1 MNEFA
6 LFARPWP
13 VNLFILAPFA
23 TYYLWR
29 RKGLSLTRGAL
40 VTACFFGMAFGFV
53 EAAVVVYLRAAVGL
67 LPGYAGSLADIAVLS
82 ADIFQQTQI
91 LDELPLGLFVVE
103 LFREAATMVMLV
115 SVALLAVKTMRERCA
130 IFLWTFAIWDISYYL
145 GLWATVRWPPSLLT
159 ADVLFLIPVPWF
171 AQVWFPILVSALFM
185 GAVLLARRKAL
196 RVSTGQ
202 EVSGSEGALSDQ
214 D

>member
-1 MNEFA
+1 MNEFV

-29 RKGLSLTRGAL
+29 RDGLTLTRDAL
-40 VTACFFGMAFGFV
+40 VAACFFGMAFGFV
-53 EAAVVVYLRAAVGL
+53 EAAVVVYLRAAIGL
-67 LPGYAGSLADIAVLS
+67 LPGYGGSLADVAGLS
-82 ADIFQQTQI
+82 AEIFQQAEI
-91 LDELPLGLFVVE
+91 LDELPRSLLAVE
-103 LFREAATMVMLV
+103 LFREAATMIMLV
-115 SVALLAVKTMRERCA
+115 SVALLAVKTTRERCA

-185 GAVLLARRKAL
+185 GAVLLARRVG
-196 RVSTGQ
+196 R
-202 EVSGSEGALSDQ
+202 E
-214 D
+214 

>member
-29 RKGLSLTRGAL
+29 REGLTLTPAVL

-67 LPGYAGSLADIAVLS
+67 LPGYGGSLADVAGLS
-82 ADIFQQTQI
+82 ANMFQQAEI
-91 LDELPLGLFVVE
+91 LDELPRSLLVVE
-103 LFREAATMVMLV
+103 LMREAATMIMLV
-115 SVALLAVKTMRERCA
+115 SVALLTVKTTRERWA

-145 GLWATVRWPPSLLT
+145 GLWTTVRWPPSLFT

-185 GAVLLARRKAL
+185 GAVLLARR
-196 RVSTGQ
+196 VG
-202 EVSGSEGALSDQ
+202 ED
-214 D
+214 

>member
-1 MNEFA
+1 MNEFV

-29 RKGLSLTRGAL
+29 RDGLTLTRDAL
-40 VTACFFGMAFGFV
+40 VAACFFGIAFGFV
-53 EAAVVVYLRAAVGL
+53 EAAVVVYLRAAIGL
-67 LPGYAGSLADIAVLS
+67 LPGYGGSLADVAGLS
-82 ADIFQQTQI
+82 ADIFQQAEI
-91 LDELPLGLFVVE
+91 LDELPRSLLAVE
-103 LFREAATMVMLV
+103 LFREAATMIMLV
-115 SVALLAVKTMRERCA
+115 SVALLAVKTTRERCA

-145 GLWATVRWPPSLLT
+145 GLWAPVRWPPSVVT

-185 GAVLLARRKAL
+185 GAVLLARRVGGEHL
-196 RVSTGQ
+196 GQ
-202 EVSGSEGALSDQ
+202 PR
-214 D
+214 

>member
-1 MNEFA
+1 MNEFV

-29 RKGLSLTRGAL
+29 RDGLTLTRDAL
-40 VTACFFGMAFGFV
+40 VAACFFGIAFGFV
-53 EAAVVVYLRAAVGL
+53 EAAVVVYLRAAIGL
-67 LPGYAGSLADIAVLS
+67 LPGYGGSLADVAGLS
-82 ADIFQQTQI
+82 ADIFQQAEI
-91 LDELPLGLFVVE
+91 LDELPRSLLAVE
-103 LFREAATMVMLV
+103 LIREAATMIMLV
-115 SVALLAVKTMRERCA
+115 SVALLAVKTTRERCA

-159 ADVLFLIPVPWF
+159 ADILFLIPVPWL

-185 GAVLLARRKAL
+185 GAILLARR
-196 RVSTGQ
+196 VD
-202 EVSGSEGALSDQ
+202 SEASPIEA
-214 D
+214 

>member
-1 MNEFA
+1 MSEFA

-29 RKGLSLTRGAL
+29 RKGLSLTRHAL

-67 LPGYAGSLADIAVLS
+67 LPGYGGSLADVAVLS
-82 ADIFQQTQI
+82 ADMFQQAQI
-91 LDELPLGLFVVE
+91 LDELPLGLFAVE
-103 LFREAATMVMLV
+103 LFREAATMIMLV

-185 GAVLLARRKAL
+185 GAILLARRVDRKHL
-196 RVSTGQ
+196 P
-202 EVSGSEGALSDQ
+202 
-214 D
+214 

>member
-1 MNEFA
+1 MRLGKPDSSTKDQTVNEFV

-29 RKGLSLTRGAL
+29 RDGLTLTRDAL
-40 VTACFFGMAFGFV
+40 VAACFFGIAFGFV
-53 EAAVVVYLRAAVGL
+53 EAAVLVYLRAAIGL
-67 LPGYAGSLADIAVLS
+67 LPGYGGSLADVAGLS
-82 ADIFQQTQI
+82 ADIFQQAEI
-91 LDELPLGLFVVE
+91 LDELPRSLLAVE
-103 LFREAATMVMLV
+103 LIREAATMIMLV
-115 SVALLAVKTMRERCA
+115 SVALLAVKTTRERCA

-185 GAVLLARRKAL
+185 GAILLARRVDRKHL
-196 RVSTGQ
+196 P
-202 EVSGSEGALSDQ
+202 
-214 D
+214 

>member
-1 MNEFA
+1 MFQYMSEFA

-29 RKGLSLTRGAL
+29 RKGLSLTRHAL

-67 LPGYAGSLADIAVLS
+67 LPGYGGSLADIAVLS

-91 LDELPLGLFVVE
+91 LDELPLGLFTVE
-103 LFREAATMVMLV
+103 LFREAATMIMLV

-185 GAVLLARRKAL
+185 GAILLARRVDRKHINPEII
-196 RVSTGQ
+196 VH
-202 EVSGSEGALSDQ
+202 E
-214 D
+214 

>member
-1 MNEFA
+1 MMNEFA
-6 LFARPWP
+6 MFARPWP

-29 RKGLSLTRGAL
+29 REGLTLTPAAL
-40 VTACFFGMAFGFV
+40 VATCFFGMAFGFV

-67 LPGYAGSLADIAVLS
+67 LPGYGGSLADVARLS
-82 ADIFQQTQI
+82 ANIFQQAQT
-91 LDELPLGLFVVE
+91 LDELPRSLLAVE
-103 LFREAATMVMLV
+103 LAREGATMIMLV
-115 SVALLAVKTMRERCA
+115 SVALLAVKTTRERWA

-145 GLWATVRWPPSLLT
+145 GLWTTVRWPPSLFT

-185 GAVLLARRKAL
+185 GAILLARR
-196 RVSTGQ
+196 VDT
-202 EVSGSEGALSDQ
+202 
-214 D
+214 

>member
-29 RKGLSLTRGAL
+29 RDGLTLTRDAL
-40 VTACFFGMAFGFV
+40 VAACFFGIAFGFV
-53 EAAVVVYLRAAVGL
+53 EAAVLVYLRAAIGL
-67 LPGYAGSLADIAVLS
+67 LPGYGGSLADVAGLS
-82 ADIFQQTQI
+82 ADIFQQAEI
-91 LDELPLGLFVVE
+91 LDELPRSLLAVE
-103 LFREAATMVMLV
+103 LIREAATMIMLV

-185 GAVLLARRKAL
+185 GAILLARR
-196 RVSTGQ
+196 VD
-202 EVSGSEGALSDQ
+202 SEASPIEA
-214 D
+214 

>member
-1 MNEFA
+1 MNEFT

-13 VNLFILAPFA
+13 VNLFIIAPFA

-29 RKGLSLTRGAL
+29 RERLALTPHVL
-40 VTACFFGMAFGFV
+40 VAACFFGMAFGFV

-67 LPGYAGSLADIAVLS
+67 LPGYGGSLADVARLS
-82 ADIFQQTQI
+82 ADLFQQMQI
-91 LDELPLGLFVVE
+91 LDELPRSLLAVE
-103 LFREAATMVMLV
+103 LFREAATMIMLV

-185 GAVLLARRKAL
+185 GAILLARRVDRKHL
-196 RVSTGQ
+196 P
-202 EVSGSEGALSDQ
+202 
-214 D
+214 

>member
-1 MNEFA
+1 MSEFA

-13 VNLFILAPFA
+13 VNLFLLAPFA

-29 RKGLSLTRGAL
+29 RKGLSLTRHAL

-67 LPGYAGSLADIAVLS
+67 LPGYGGSLADIAVLS

-91 LDELPLGLFVVE
+91 LDELPLGLFAVE
-103 LFREAATMVMLV
+103 LFREAATMIMLV

-185 GAVLLARRKAL
+185 GAILLARRVDRKHINPEII
-196 RVSTGQ
+196 VH
-202 EVSGSEGALSDQ
+202 E
-214 D
+214 

>member
-1 MNEFA
+1 MSEFA

-29 RKGLSLTRGAL
+29 RKGLSLTRQAL

-67 LPGYAGSLADIAVLS
+67 LPGYGGSLADVAVLS
-82 ADIFQQTQI
+82 ADMFQQAQI
-91 LDELPLGLFVVE
+91 LDELPLGLFAVE

-145 GLWATVRWPPSLLT
+145 GLWTTVRWPPSLFT

-185 GAVLLARRKAL
+185 GAILVARR
-196 RVSTGQ
+196 V
-202 EVSGSEGALSDQ
+202 GSAAAPMIGSAATD
-214 D
+214 

>member
-1 MNEFA
+1 MNEFV

-29 RKGLSLTRGAL
+29 RDGLTLTRDAL
-40 VTACFFGMAFGFV
+40 VAACFFGIAFGFV
-53 EAAVVVYLRAAVGL
+53 EAAVLVYLRTAIGL
-67 LPGYAGSLADIAVLS
+67 LPGYGGSLADVAGLS
-82 ADIFQQTQI
+82 ADIFQQAEI
-91 LDELPLGLFVVE
+91 LDELPQSLLAVE
-103 LFREAATMVMLV
+103 LFREAATMIMLV
-115 SVALLAVKTMRERCA
+115 SVALLAVKTTRERCA
-130 IFLWTFAIWDISYYL
+130 LFLWTFAIWDISYYL

-185 GAVLLARRKAL
+185 GAILLARR
-196 RVSTGQ
+196 VD
-202 EVSGSEGALSDQ
+202 SEASPMEA
-214 D
+214 

>member
-1 MNEFA
+1 MNEFV

-29 RKGLSLTRGAL
+29 REGLTLTRDAL
-40 VTACFFGMAFGFV
+40 VAACFFGIAFGFV

-67 LPGYAGSLADIAVLS
+67 LPGYGGSLADVAGLS

-91 LDELPLGLFVVE
+91 LNELPRSLFAVE
-103 LFREAATMVMLV
+103 LFREAATMIMLV
-115 SVALLAVKTMRERCA
+115 SVALLAVKTTRERCA

-145 GLWATVRWPPSLLT
+145 GLWATVRWPPSLFT

-171 AQVWFPILVSALFM
+171 AQVWFPVLVSVLFM
-185 GAVLLARRKAL
+185 GAVLLARR
-196 RVSTGQ
+196 VG
-202 EVSGSEGALSDQ
+202 ED
-214 D
+214 

>member
-1 MNEFA
+1 MSEFA

-29 RKGLSLTRGAL
+29 RKGLSLTRHAL

-67 LPGYAGSLADIAVLS
+67 LPGYGGSLADVAVLS
-82 ADIFQQTQI
+82 ADMFQQAQI
-91 LDELPLGLFVVE
+91 LDELPLGLFAVE
-103 LFREAATMVMLV
+103 LFREAATMIMLV

-185 GAVLLARRKAL
+185 GAILLARRVDRKHINPEII
-196 RVSTGQ
+196 VH
-202 EVSGSEGALSDQ
+202 E
-214 D
+214 

>member
-29 RKGLSLTRGAL
+29 REGLTLTRAAL
-40 VTACFFGMAFGFV
+40 VATCFFGMAFGFV

-67 LPGYAGSLADIAVLS
+67 LPGYGGSLADVAGLS
-82 ADIFQQTQI
+82 ADFFQQAQI
-91 LDELPLGLFVVE
+91 LDELPRSLLVVE
-103 LFREAATMVMLV
+103 LMREAATMIMLV
-115 SVALLAVKTMRERCA
+115 SVALLTVKTTRERCA
-130 IFLWTFAIWDISYYL
+130 IFLWTFAIWDISYYP
-145 GLWATVRWPPSLLT
+145 GLWTTVRWPPSLLT

-185 GAVLLARRKAL
+185 GAILLARRVDRKHL
-196 RVSTGQ
+196 P
-202 EVSGSEGALSDQ
+202 
-214 D
+214 

>member
-29 RKGLSLTRGAL
+29 RKGLSLTRDVL
-40 VTACFFGMAFGFV
+40 VTAWFFGMAFGFV

-67 LPGYAGSLADIAVLS
+67 LPGYGGSLADVAGLS
-82 ADIFQQTQI
+82 ANMFQQAQI
-91 LDELPLGLFVVE
+91 LDELPRSLGAVE
-103 LFREAATMVMLV
+103 LVREAATMIMLV
-115 SVALLAVKTMRERCA
+115 SVALLAVKTARERCA
-130 IFLWTFAIWDISYYL
+130 IFLWTFAIWDISYYM
-145 GLWATVRWPPSLLT
+145 GLWTTVRWPPSLFT

-185 GAVLLARRKAL
+185 GAVLLARRVD
-196 RVSTGQ
+196 R
-202 EVSGSEGALSDQ
+202 ELSSS
-214 D
+214 